1 MNRST
6 FFAFM
11 APSLISM
18 VVLMIVPLVMAFWLG
33 FQSFSYW
40 TMDTPRFVW
49 LQNYQDILAD
59 SKFWEAVKFTF
70 SIIIVVTPTEML
82 IGFIVALLLDQVP
95 KRKRGVYIALCLTTY
110 VSVPIVASYMF
121 RGLFQPGGLG
131 SWGFEQI
138 TSHRLILNETTIKS
152 LIMVYGVWRD
162 TPFVIILVFAG
173 LQSLSSELLEAAAI
187 DGANR
192 WQQLRYVTLP
202 HLAPLLLL
210 IAMTVIMALF
220 SVFDSIYV
228 LTGMNPVY
236 HADTVMTYNW
246 RTATV
251 INELGRANAMSILT
265 VIALMLVL
273 IPFLRRMWRAQTQ
286 ERSV

>member
-1 MNRST
+1 MKRST

-18 VVLMIVPLVMAFWLG
+18 LVLMIVPLVMAIWLG

-70 SIIIVVTPTEML
+70 SIIAIVTPTEML
-82 IGFIVALLLDQVP
+82 IGFIIALLLDQVP
-95 KRKRGVYIALCLTTY
+95 KRKRGIYIALCLTTY

-131 SWGFEQI
+131 SWSFEQI

-162 TPFVIILVFAG
+162 TPFVVILVFAG

-210 IAMTVIMALF
+210 IAMIVIMALF
-220 SVFDSIYV
+220 SV
-228 LTGMNPVY
+228 
-236 HADTVMTYNW
+236 
-246 RTATV
+246 
-251 INELGRANAMSILT
+251 
-265 VIALMLVL
+265 
-273 IPFLRRMWRAQTQ
+273 
-286 ERSV
+286 